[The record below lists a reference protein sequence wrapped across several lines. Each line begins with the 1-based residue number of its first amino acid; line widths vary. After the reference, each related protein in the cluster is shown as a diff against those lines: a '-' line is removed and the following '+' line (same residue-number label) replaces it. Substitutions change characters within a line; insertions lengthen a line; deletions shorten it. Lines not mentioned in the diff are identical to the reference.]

1 MEQRIFHGEM
11 TPADVAEALLS
22 YFNRG
27 NLRTQTLGNG
37 SALKVQIATRP
48 GASSGGETALTVNIN
63 KVEDGVMVS
72 VSEQAWLGVA
82 ASMGQSVISALINP
96 WNLLGRLDDIAQ
108 DVENLQI
115 GEKVWQVVN
124 SVARTHQVSTQIS
137 ERLQRLECLFCGT
150 ANPVGEAHCVGCGAP
165 LGNLQPRTC
174 AACGFVVLR
183 GESNCPSCGKLIP
196 T

>member
-1 MEQRIFHGEM
+1 MEQRIFHGNM
-11 TPADVAEALLS
+11 TPADIAEALLS

-27 NLRTQTLGNG
+27 NLRTQIIGKGEVLR
-37 SALKVQIATRP
+37 VQISTRP
-48 GASSGGETALTVNIN
+48 GASSGGETALTVQLD
-63 KVEDGVMVS
+63 KVADGVMVS

-82 ASMGQSVISALINP
+82 ASMGQSVIATLINP

-124 SVARTHQVSTQIS
+124 SVARAHQASTQIS

-150 ANPVGEAHCVGCGAP
+150 ANQVGEAHCVGCGAP
-165 LGNLQPRTC
+165 LGSIQPRTC

-183 GESNCPSCGKLIP
+183 GEINCPSCGKIIP
-196 T
+196 A

>member
-1 MEQRIFHGEM
+1 MEQRIFHGDM

-48 GASSGGETALTVNIN
+48 GASSGGETALTVNIHQ
-63 KVEDGVMVS
+63 VEDGVMVS

-124 SVARTHQVSTQIS
+124 SVARTHQASTQIS

-183 GESNCPSCGKLIP
+183 GENNCPSCGKLIP
-196 T
+196 V